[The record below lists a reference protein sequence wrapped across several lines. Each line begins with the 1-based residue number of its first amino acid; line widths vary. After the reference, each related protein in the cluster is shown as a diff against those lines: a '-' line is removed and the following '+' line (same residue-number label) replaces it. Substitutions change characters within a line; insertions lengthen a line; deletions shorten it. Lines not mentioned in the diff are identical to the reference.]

1 MPSKCTLIIA
11 SDVESCDVPATGR
24 KWLVSQIKL
33 LKLSTHERVIVAFL
47 VWVQLSFSVA
57 DFIATN
63 IKLTLI
69 IFIRK

>member
-1 MPSKCTLIIA
+1 M
-11 SDVESCDVPATGR
+11 PATGR